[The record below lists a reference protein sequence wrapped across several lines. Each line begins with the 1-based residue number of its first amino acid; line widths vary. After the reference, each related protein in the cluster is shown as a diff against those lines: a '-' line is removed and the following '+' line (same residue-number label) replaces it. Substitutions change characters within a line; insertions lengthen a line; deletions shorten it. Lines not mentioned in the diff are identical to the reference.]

1 MDVSLLFALSAG
13 MVAAFN
19 PCGAAMFPAYVGFQ
33 LGSSTES
40 DNIFLILLKGLLL
53 GGAVTIGF
61 VCVFGVVGVVFS
73 LGGQFIGSVLPFMGL
88 AVGILIV
95 CLGMLLLISR
105 RSLEI
110 PILTTM
116 NIRSRNRHLD
126 TFYFGIAYAIAS
138 LSCALPIFLAAVGLV
153 VGTGV
158 SLRDFSNI
166 IVGTFAYS
174 LGMGI
179 VMTFVTIT
187 TLFFEETV
195 SVLVNKLT
203 EYVNL
208 VGSTAMVLAGVY
220 IVYYWTL
227 GDGSEL
233 LFMRISALI

>member
-73 LGGQFIGSVLPFMGL
+73 LGGQFIGNALPFMGL

-95 CLGMLLLISR
+95 CFGMLLLISR

-116 NIRSRNRHLD
+116 NIRSRNGHLD

-227 GDGSEL
+227 GHGSEL
-233 LFMRISALI
+233 LFMRIGALI

>member
-1 MDVSLLFALSAG
+1 
-13 MVAAFN
+13 
-19 PCGAAMFPAYVGFQ
+19 
-33 LGSSTES
+33 
-40 DNIFLILLKGLLL
+40 
-53 GGAVTIGF
+53 
-61 VCVFGVVGVVFS
+61 
-73 LGGQFIGSVLPFMGL
+73 
-88 AVGILIV
+88 
-95 CLGMLLLISR
+95 
-105 RSLEI
+105 
-110 PILTTM
+110 M
-116 NIRSRNRHLD
+116 NIRARNRHLD